1 MPPNLVTDAALREE
15 LDVFQQIM
23 VDIFQ
28 RRAVFEGMED
38 RMLDRTLA
46 DDTTYRIYIADYV
59 GSQLADLRKFF
70 EQDGRAY
77 KVSNLIGRLP
87 IGNATK
93 TEHDRLHDVWKS
105 DYVAL
110 ANQYF
115 FHRQKGAAPPT
126 SVMKA
131 RLNAFM
137 EDMNSMI
144 ETLVGELTAANYDVA
159 SLQIGTDA
167 PYYKD
172 VRTTANK
179 FFEWL

>member
-1 MPPNLVTDAALREE
+1 MPPNLITDAALREE
-15 LDVFQQIM
+15 LDVFQQMM

-38 RMLDRTLA
+38 RMRDRTLT
-46 DDTTYRIYIADYV
+46 DDTTYRIYVADYV

-77 KVSNLIGRLP
+77 KVSGLIARLP
-87 IGNATK
+87 VGNSTK
-93 TEHDRLHDVWKS
+93 LEHDRLHDIWKS

-126 SVMKA
+126 SVMKE
-131 RLNAFM
+131 RLNAFI

-144 ETLVGELTAANYDVA
+144 GVLVSELTAANFDVPF
-159 SLQIGTDA
+159 LQIGTDT

-172 VRTTANK
+172 VKATASK